1 MKFLLGNVGRG
12 EVWNPGISNME
23 SIMPIKGLFRGFD
36 FHIPSSNWSSSHS
49 SLGRPAKF
57 PGNLFSVDK
66 WFARST
72 CFCLTP
78 GITFSF
84 TINWCINFLCHLV
97 CRESTCA
104 VCQGLARFKR
114 HLTNIS
120 PPPPSLSSFSFI
132 VAQWRICGFYGFFF
146 FFFNPTSKFSRK
158 LSIKGRSQVLDPT
171 FK

>member
-23 SIMPIKGLFRGFD
+23 SIMPIKGLFRGLD

-66 WFARST
+66 WFPRST

-104 VCQGLARFKR
+104 VCQGLKR
-114 HLTNIS
+114 ALKKNDNENIFPS
-120 PPPPSLSSFSFI
+120 PFFFSLSFI
-132 VAQWRICGFYGFFF
+132 VVQQQFNREYLRIFTNFF
-146 FFFNPTSKFSRK
+146 FFFNPSLKFFSF
-158 LSIKGRSQVLDPT
+158 SFES
-171 FK
+171 